1 MRYTLSEL
9 PSLKYV
15 DLGEI
20 IRGSEGVSLY
30 QKESERY
37 QHKEYIISLNAV
49 RRNVGH
55 CPLDR
60 KSTRL
65 NSSHSGESRMPSSA

>member
-20 IRGSEGVSLY
+20 IKGGEDVSLY

-55 CPLDR
+55 CPFR
-60 KSTRL
+60 KITFW
-65 NSSHSGESRMPSSA
+65 SRWQLVTCDSEGNVH